1 MTFESHIRS
10 YDAEKIIFAEGEPGE
25 AAFIIDQ
32 GEVELSAMKN
42 DKHVVFVRLSKGDIF
57 GEMALIDN
65 QLRSATAIAKTPV
78 KLIVIHRKY
87 IREKIDLSDKLVA
100 MTLKVVLE
108 RYREMRSRLEHVL
121 SGNKLEQDK
130 MYFNHHE
137 KEYKEDARLTTERIQ
152 AENNLKN
159 AFEGGQLELFYQP
172 IVSLKDD
179 SVVGC
184 ESLIRWRHPDR
195 GIVPP
200 AEFIGIAEESG
211 LIKPIG
217 LWIVE
222 QACQAQNEFREL
234 AGKPIMV
241 SINLSA
247 RQFESDHLVDDIEA
261 VLQKTGADVGNIK
274 LEITESLLM
283 SNPLSVAETLHELKA
298 LGTVIAL
305 DDFGTGYSSFSY
317 LHRFPID
324 TIKIDQSFV
333 FTMRENPKSLEIVRT
348 LCALAAALGMSVI
361 AEGIE
366 TAEDVEVLKNFSA
379 DYGQGFYFAR
389 PMPIN
394 EFKALLQE
402 NG

>member
-1 MTFESHIRS
+1 MTVESHIRS
-10 YDAEKIIFAEGEPGE
+10 YDAGKVIFSEGEPGE
-25 AAFIIDQ
+25 AAYIVDQ
-32 GEVELSAMKN
+32 GEVELSALTN
-42 DKHVVFVRLSKGDIF
+42 GEHVVFAELKKGEIF

-78 KLIVIHRKY
+78 KLVVLTRKF
-87 IREKIDLSDKLVA
+87 IREKIDLSDKFVA

-121 SGNKLEQDK
+121 AGNKLDQNQ
-130 MYFNHHE
+130 MFYHHDD
-137 KEYKEDARLTTERIQ
+137 KEYEEDARLTAERIQ
-152 AENNLKN
+152 AESNLKN
-159 AFEGGQLELFYQP
+159 AFENGELELFYQP
-172 IVSLKDD
+172 IISLKDE
-179 SVVGC
+179 SITGC
-184 ESLIRWRHPDR
+184 ESLIRWRHPER
-195 GIVPP
+195 GLVPP
-200 AEFIGIAEESG
+200 DEFIGIAEESG

-222 QACQAQNEFREL
+222 QACLAQKDFMEIT
-234 AGKPIMV
+234 GKPMMV

-247 RQFESDHLVDDIEA
+247 RQFESDDLVDNIQNILE
-261 VLQKTGADVGNIK
+261 KTGADVGKIK

-283 SNPLSVAETLHELKA
+283 SDPINVAEILHELKA

-324 TIKIDQSFV
+324 TLKIDQSFV
-333 FTMRENPKSLEIVRT
+333 FTMRDNPKSLEIVRT

-366 TAEDVEVLKNFSA
+366 TAEDVELLNNFSA
-379 DYGQGFYFAR
+379 DFGQGYYFAR
-389 PMPIN
+389 PMPI
-394 EFKALLQE
+394 EDFKSFLTKSK
-402 NG
+402 

>member
-1 MTFESHIRS
+1 
-10 YDAEKIIFAEGEPGE
+10 
-25 AAFIIDQ
+25 
-32 GEVELSAMKN
+32 
-42 DKHVVFVRLSKGDIF
+42 
-57 GEMALIDN
+57 MALIDN

-159 AFEGGQLELFYQP
+159 AFEDGQLELFYQP

-283 SNPLSVAETLHELKA
+283 SNPLTVAETLHELKA

-348 LCALAAALGMSVI
+348 LCAQSLI
-361 AEGIE
+361 HI
-366 TAEDVEVLKNFSA
+366 
-379 DYGQGFYFAR
+379 
-389 PMPIN
+389 
-394 EFKALLQE
+394 
-402 NG
+402 